1 MNKKQIDCDLYCQ
14 SAIANLLI
22 AGLLIASI
30 TAIVVNPMLITH
42 GLSNILAGWKLIE
55 IQFFVFMNFLYFGGF
70 LFLSYVLGMLFDLLY
85 MLILEAAKIKQ
96 TKEVMLLSYVAQWL
110 LSVSF
115 YKICIEPL
123 FTRVS
128 VSWEGAAIL
137 FFCLYFSAFV
147 ISEDYKIFSDKKR

>member
-1 MNKKQIDCDLYCQ
+1 
-14 SAIANLLI
+14 
-22 AGLLIASI
+22 
-30 TAIVVNPMLITH
+30 MLITH

-55 IQFFVFMNFLYFGGF
+55 IQFFDTVFMNFLYFGGF

-85 MLILEAAKIKQ
+85 MLILKAAKMKQ
-96 TKEVMLLSYVAQWL
+96 TKKVMLWSYVVQWL

-115 YKICIEPL
+115 YKIFIVPL

-137 FFCLYFSAFV
+137 FFCLYLAAFV
-147 ISEDYKIFSDKKR
+147 ISEDYKIFSDKKS

>member
-1 MNKKQIDCDLYCQ
+1 MNNKKMDFSTLV
-14 SAIANLLI
+14 ANLLTVGLVMGSI
-22 AGLLIASI
+22 AVIV
-30 TAIVVNPMLITH
+30 AIPILITY
-42 GLSNILAGWKLIE
+42 GLSNILAGWNLIE
-55 IQFFVFMNFLYFGGF
+55 IHFFDSIFINFLYFGGL
-70 LFLSYVLGMLFDLLY
+70 LFLSYVVGMLFDLLY
-85 MLILEAAKIKQ
+85 MLILKAAKMKQ
-96 TKEVMLLSYVAQWL
+96 TKKVMLWSYVVQWL